1 MKKILYSSILCLIAL
16 LILPQISFAAGWPAD
31 SGVDISGPLLTGTP
45 TYEPSGLIWHNDRNS
60 LITVWAGLITE
71 IDQSGSIL
79 HECYSSDPVKD
90 WNCGTYYD
98 FEGVTTN
105 NSTLNYIYLGI
116 ENPDSIKEFDLS
128 SGTYTGKTW
137 DLTSWMTGADN
148 SGLEGI
154 AFIPNGYHP
163 YANSSSGGLFYASLQ
178 ATGEIFVFDVNLAT
192 SGNVTKV
199 DQFTPVSG
207 RIDASDLFFNNET
220 ELLYIMYD
228 SADYMTEMRPDKTII
243 NDYNSM
249 PGSNEEGF
257 TMKPSYPGSTAT
269 VFIGHDDSHNISLHN
284 NYPVSYPIIDN
295 DGDGY
300 ASDVDCNDN
309 DASIYE
315 NRNYYHDID
324 LDSFGTG
331 SLHSVCSGVGTPSG
345 YSLNATDCND
355 ASATTYQN
363 LNVYNDADGDGYG
376 TGSIHAVCSGAGTP
390 SSHSANNTDCDDNN
404 AGINAAVTYYRDAD
418 GDGFGLLSS
427 TTAVCSMTAPEGY
440 ATNYNDANDNDFD
453 NDGYETGIDC
463 DDNNASL
470 TVNNTYYLDN
480 DNDLYGVSTGTVFC
494 ANSAPS
500 GYVINNTDCND
511 NNDTVFTNI
520 TLYKDNDGDN
530 LGNANDSIVECILEK
545 SSYVTNSD
553 DVNDNDYDNDNSET
567 GIDCND
573 RDSDIFLPVI
583 YYQDADGDGLGN
595 KDITASICSNTAP
608 AGYVTNSDD
617 INDNDP
623 TNTEPPEEQPML
635 VVTIEGRY
643 IYINNEKIKL
653 FNETPKSVE
662 YEVVN
667 YYNDGYT
674 EIIVVGLFTNRATIV
689 TLQVNNNDYS
699 VQIVK
704 KEVIRFKQ
712 KRTALSLKTKLNINK
727 FITRF
732 NDKKII
738 WKIKKT
744 AKFSQV
750 K

>member
-1 MKKILYSSILCLIAL
+1 MKKILYSLILSLIAL

-71 IDQSGSIL
+71 IDQSGNIL
-79 HECYSSDPVKD
+79 HECYSSDPAKD

-98 FEGVTTN
+98 FEGVTIN
-105 NSTLNYIYLGI
+105 NSTPNYIYLGI

-207 RIDASDLFFNNET
+207 RIDASDLFFNDET

-257 TMKPSYPGSTAT
+257 AMKPSYPGSTAT

-315 NRNYYHDID
+315 NRNYY
-324 LDSFGTG
+324 
-331 SLHSVCSGVGTPSG
+331 
-345 YSLNATDCND
+345 
-355 ASATTYQN
+355 
-363 LNVYNDADGDGYG
+363 NDADGDGYG
-376 TGSIHAVCSGAGTP
+376 TGSIHAVCSGATTP
-390 SSHSANNTDCDDNN
+390 SGHSTNNTDCSDSDAMVHSNQ
-404 AGINAAVTYYRDAD
+404 TYYRDAD
-418 GDGFGLLSS
+418 GDGLGLLSS
-427 TTAVCSMTAPEGY
+427 TTAVCSITTPEGY
-440 ATNYNDANDNDFD
+440 VTNYNDANDNDFD

-463 DDNNASL
+463 NDNNASL
-470 TVNNTYYLDN
+470 TINNTYYLDN

-511 NNDTVFTNI
+511 DNNTVSAIAFFF
-520 TLYKDNDGDN
+520 KDNDGDG
-530 LGNANDSIVECILEK
+530 LGNMNDSIAECALEK
-545 SSYVTNSD
+545 IGYVTNSSD
-553 DVNDNDYDNDNSET
+553 INDIDFDNDNSET

-573 RDSDIFLPVI
+573 RDADIFLPVI

-595 KDITASICSNTAP
+595 KDIMASVCSNTAP
-608 AGYVTNSDD
+608 EGYVTNSDD
-617 INDNDP
+617 LNDNDS
-623 TNTEPPEEQPML
+623 TNSQPPEEQPIL

-689 TLQVNNNDYS
+689 TLQVNNSDYS
-699 VQIVK
+699 AKIVK
-704 KEVIRFKQ
+704 KEIIRFKQ

-732 NDKKII
+732 NNKKII

-744 AKFSQV
+744 AKFS
-750 K
+750 KEK